1 MGGCRARSGCS
12 SCTYAAAYKAYTP
25 DTICHCP
32 CRYPDTQIPRY
43 PRYPVRRMAKQS
55 CQEVHPQEGRVPS
68 NAFLRESSTSE
79 ENRIC
84 SNFVGKPGTHLDSN
98 GPLASTFSD
107 IVEAVLSAVDIALD
121 ATVGPFWESN
131 EAIDWFEIN
140 QRR

>member
-55 CQEVHPQEGRVPS
+55 RQEVHSQEGRVPS
-68 NAFLRESSTSE
+68 NAFVRESSTSQ
-79 ENRIC
+79 ENQIY
-84 SNFVGKPGTHLDSN
+84 SNIVGKPGTNLDSN
-98 GPLASTFSD
+98 GPLASTFRLYCQLLTLPWMPRWD
-107 IVEAVLSAVDIALD
+107 
-121 ATVGPFWESN
+121 PFGSPM
-131 EAIDWFEIN
+131 
-140 QRR
+140 RPSTG